1 MAALSL
7 PDRRSNGGQAAPRPI
22 TVLPRWRRRI
32 AQLLAILAVYTLP
45 LLALTR
51 QPTQTDLWLQT
62 GIAHQSVHR
71 VVVGAGTPPTTYAL
85 LTQGGIRRSSDE
97 GITWLAVDGD
107 LPFER
112 WGQIRI
118 EALALD
124 PLHPDL
130 LLSGMAGRDARDP
143 ARSAGLYLS
152 VDQGHTWQAPGR
164 VFAGQQVQAI
174 AICTP
179 PHSRYIC
186 VATDAGI
193 YCTELTDDGV
203 RPAANVAW
211 HRLDWRGSDA
221 RITTMAMSP
230 ANASLLFVGTDSL
243 GLYITRDAGST
254 WSAVPLDN
262 AALRVNDL
270 MIATANADWVYVATD
285 WGVYR
290 STDGGAWWELAPG
303 LPANRPVLALAGD
316 PRSARVLYAGLDG
329 SGVYLTVDGGSS
341 WRELKTGI
349 GNARVSSLV
358 VDPTDPRIV
367 WAATAEGLW
376 RYVHQADPLEAPAPG
391 ATEAA
396 SPAPIDTE
404 TPEASATARPTQ
416 TITSTLTATALPPTP
431 TSTPAPTF
439 TPTPSP
445 TVPTATPAP
454 THTTIA
460 SPTPIPLPTETPTQ
474 IPTATDTPRPIVPT
488 ATLVPR

>member
-7 PDRRSNGGQAAPRPI
+7 PDRRSNGGHAAPRPI

-32 AQLLAILAVYTLP
+32 AQLLTTLAVYALP
-45 LLALTR
+45 VLALTR

-62 GIAHQSVHR
+62 GIAHQAVHR
-71 VVVGAGTPPTTYAL
+71 VVVGAGAPPTTYAL
-85 LTQGGIRRSSDE
+85 LTQGGIRSSSDE
-97 GITWLAVDGD
+97 GITWLAVDGE

-118 EALALD
+118 ETLALD

-130 LLSGMAGRDARDP
+130 LLSGIAGRDARDP

-152 VDQGHTWQAPGR
+152 VDQGQTWQAPGR

-179 PHSRYIC
+179 PHGHYAC

-193 YCTELTDDGV
+193 YCAELTDDGV
-203 RPAANVAW
+203 RPTGNVAW
-211 HRLDWRGSDA
+211 RRLDWRGSDA

-230 ANASLLFVGTDSL
+230 ANDSVLFVGTDSL
-243 GLYITRDAGST
+243 GLYVTRDAGNT

-262 AALRVNDL
+262 PALRVNDL

-285 WGVYR
+285 RGVYR
-290 STDGGAWWELAPG
+290 STDGGTLWEPVSG
-303 LPANRPVLALAGD
+303 LPANRPVQALASH
-316 PRSARVLYAGLDG
+316 PRSARILYVGLDG
-329 SGVYLTVDGGSS
+329 RGVYLTVDGGSS

-349 GNARVSSLV
+349 GNTRVFSLA

-376 RYVHQADPLEAPAPG
+376 RYVHQVDPLEAPASG
-391 ATEAA
+391 ATAA
-396 SPAPIDTE
+396 VSPTPIETE

-445 TVPTATPAP
+445 IVPTATPAP
-454 THTTIA
+454 THTAIA
-460 SPTPIPLPTETPTQ
+460 SPTPVPLPTDTPTL